1 MLNTDVTTKLKIKQ
15 PAHKVFE
22 AIISP
27 TEIGHYWFSS
37 SSERWAEGKRITL
50 RYEEYSAE
58 GIISVLEIETNK
70 KIVFSWGEEHGEVT
84 IVTMTL
90 EEYQGETIIEVVE
103 SGLNAHD
110 LEIVTK
116 MMGQKE
122 GWIYTLTCL
131 KGYLENGIKTL
142 RASLIH

>member
-1 MLNTDVTTKLKIKQ
+1 VINTDVMTRLKINQ

-50 RYEEYSAE
+50 KYEEYGAE
-58 GIISVLEIETNK
+58 GVITVLEMEMNK
-70 KIVFSWGEEHGEVT
+70 KIVFVWGEEHGEVT
-84 IVTMTL
+84 MVTVSF
-90 EEYQGETIIEVVE
+90 EESQSETIITVVE

-110 LEIVTK
+110 PEIVTK

-122 GWIYTLTCL
+122 GWVYTLTCL
-131 KGYLENGIKTL
+131 KGYLENGVSNL

>member
-1 MLNTDVTTKLKIKQ
+1 MLNTNVTTKLKIKQ

-70 KIVFSWGEEHGEVT
+70 KIVFSWGEEHGEMT

-110 LEIVTK
+110 PEIVTK

-131 KGYLENGIKTL
+131 KGYLENGINTL

>member
-1 MLNTDVTTKLKIKQ
+1 MINTDVTTKLKINQ
-15 PAHKVFE
+15 PTHKVFE

-50 RYEEYSAE
+50 KYEEYGAE
-58 GIISVLEIETNK
+58 GVITALEMEMNK
-70 KIVFSWGEEHGEVT
+70 KIVFVWGEEHGEVT
-84 IVTMTL
+84 MVTISF
-90 EEYQGETIIEVVE
+90 EESQSGTIITVVE

-110 LEIVTK
+110 PEIVTK

-122 GWIYTLTCL
+122 GWVYTLTCL
-131 KGYLENGIKTL
+131 KGYLENGVSNL

>member
-1 MLNTDVTTKLKIKQ
+1 MNTNVTTKLKIKQ
-15 PAHKVFE
+15 PAYKVFE

-110 LEIVTK
+110 PEIVTK

-131 KGYLENGIKTL
+131 KGYLENGINTL

>member
-1 MLNTDVTTKLKIKQ
+1 MNTDVTTKLKIKQ
-15 PAHKVFE
+15 PAYKVFE

-110 LEIVTK
+110 PEIVTK

-131 KGYLENGIKTL
+131 KGYLENGINTL

>member
-1 MLNTDVTTKLKIKQ
+1 MLNTNVTTKLKIKQ

-58 GIISVLEIETNK
+58 GIISVLEIVTNK

-90 EEYQGETIIEVVE
+90 EEYQGETIMEVVE

-110 LEIVTK
+110 PEIVMK

-131 KGYLENGIKTL
+131 KGYLENGINTL
-142 RASLIH
+142 RASIIH

>member
-1 MLNTDVTTKLKIKQ
+1 MMNTNVTTKLKIKQ

-84 IVTMTL
+84 IVTITL
-90 EEYQGETIIEVVE
+90 EESQGETIITVVE
-103 SGLNAHD
+103 SGFNAHD
-110 LEIVTK
+110 PEIMAK

-131 KGYLENGIKTL
+131 KGYLENGINTL

>member
-1 MLNTDVTTKLKIKQ
+1 MLNTNVTTKLKIKQ

-58 GIISVLEIETNK
+58 GIISVLGIETNK

-110 LEIVTK
+110 PEIVTK

-131 KGYLENGIKTL
+131 KGYLENGINTL

>member
-1 MLNTDVTTKLKIKQ
+1 MLNTNVTTKLKIKQ

-58 GIISVLEIETNK
+58 GIISVLKIETNK

-110 LEIVTK
+110 QEIVTK

-131 KGYLENGIKTL
+131 KGYLENGINTL

>member
-1 MLNTDVTTKLKIKQ
+1 MINTDVTTKLKINQ
-15 PAHKVFE
+15 PAYKVFE

-50 RYEEYSAE
+50 NYEEYGAE
-58 GIISVLEIETNK
+58 GVITVLEMEMNK
-70 KIVFSWGEEHGEVT
+70 KIVFVWGEEHGEVT
-84 IVTMTL
+84 MVTITF
-90 EEYQGETIIEVVE
+90 EESQSETIITVVE

-110 LEIVTK
+110 PEIVTK

-122 GWIYTLTCL
+122 GWVYTLTCL
-131 KGYLENGIKTL
+131 KGYLENGVSNL

>member
-1 MLNTDVTTKLKIKQ
+1 MMNTDVTTKLKIKQ

-27 TEIGHYWFSS
+27 SEIGHYWFSS
-37 SSERWAEGKRITL
+37 SSERWVEGKRITL

-84 IVTMTL
+84 IVTIAL
-90 EEYQGETIIEVVE
+90 EEYQGQTIIEVVE
-103 SGLNAHD
+103 SGLSAHD
-110 LEIVTK
+110 PEIVKK

-131 KGYLENGIKTL
+131 KGYLENGINNL

>member
-1 MLNTDVTTKLKIKQ
+1 MLNTNVTTKLKIKQ

-110 LEIVTK
+110 PEIVTK

>member
-90 EEYQGETIIEVVE
+90 EEYQDETIMEVVE

-110 LEIVTK
+110 PEIVTK
-116 MMGQKE
+116 MMCQKE

>member
-1 MLNTDVTTKLKIKQ
+1 MLNTDVKTKLKIKQ

-110 LEIVTK
+110 PEIVTK

>member
-1 MLNTDVTTKLKIKQ
+1 MINTDVTTKLKINQ

-110 LEIVTK
+110 PEIVTK

-131 KGYLENGIKTL
+131 KGYLENGINTL

>member
-110 LEIVTK
+110 PEIVTK

>member
-1 MLNTDVTTKLKIKQ
+1 MMNTDVTTKLKIKQ
-15 PAHKVFE
+15 PAYKVFE

-110 LEIVTK
+110 PEIVTK

-131 KGYLENGIKTL
+131 KGYLENGINTL